1 MSIVVAMRTPNGT
14 VIGADGLITQ
24 YYTGEMTC
32 LTTKLYK
39 YPLSIKGTDICVGMV
54 GKGRYMQSLKLFFDD
69 ILNMN
74 APVISHIKGVD
85 DEYNNRCAIYNSL
98 KSLNIDLILQHFL
111 PALENYLNKLDLI
124 FKDDTTKGMG
134 NCSIMLATYNKIV
147 VIHSDLYLTEY
158 RSYATIGSGDEKV
171 IGFLDGFCGYEKSRL
186 EKEYGIITK
195 SYKEY
200 AAPLAC
206 DDMPIIWKYYR
217 EKENKSPNTMLYIAQ
232 SLVSS
237 AIDCACYRDS
247 CIGKTNTI
255 YILMEPEDSKK
266 EPEDTTI

>member
-39 YPLSIKGTDICVGMV
+39 YPLDNKGTDICVGMV

-74 APVISHIKGVD
+74 APVISRIKGVD
-85 DEYNNRCAIYNSL
+85 DEYNNRCAIYDSL
-98 KSLNIDLILQHFL
+98 KSLNIDLMLQHFL

-124 FKDDTTKGMG
+124 FKDDTAKGMG
-134 NCSIMLATYNKIV
+134 NCSIMLATYDKIV
-147 VIHSDLYLTEY
+147 VVHSDLYLTEY

-200 AAPLAC
+200 VAPLAC
-206 DDMPIIWKYYR
+206 NDMPIIWDYYQR
-217 EKENKSPNTMLYIAQ
+217 KENKSPNTMMYIAQ

-247 CIGKTNTI
+247 CIGKANTI
-255 YILMEPEDSKK
+255 YTLMEPEDPKK
-266 EPEDTTI
+266 ELEDTTI